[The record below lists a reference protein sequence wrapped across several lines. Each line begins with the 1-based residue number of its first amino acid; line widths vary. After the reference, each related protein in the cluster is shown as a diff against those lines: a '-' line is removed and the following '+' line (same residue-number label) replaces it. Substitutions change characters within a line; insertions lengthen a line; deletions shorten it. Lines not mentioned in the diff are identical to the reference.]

1 MPKIQAVT
9 DEMKAIAD
17 RIGENVSAMVDS
29 QSSVKNC
36 IGSIL
41 VHFGSNP
48 RVMSALHLSNVTLGY
63 RNVGE
68 SLTGYQE
75 FLVNAANTYE
85 WNDEQMAKW
94 GDVMQNEKG
103 VDIHNYTSPNA
114 VPEGGWNVSDGWN
127 SVESSFPNT
136 RPNLDSKYYNVYVDA
151 NKYIR
156 DGWYAEHK
164 STKQYDINGIK
175 HINCLSYARQR
186 ALEVNQLDTYTAYP
200 NSGSGTEIRSNS
212 VAYFHNS
219 SGFVH
224 AAYVEYYDEAT
235 QTVYFTEGNWGDRPD
250 GELKTMSLDEFNS
263 RGSSD
268 NKWTVANY
276 DYYPPE

>member
-94 GDVMQNEKG
+94 GDVMQNVKG
-103 VDIHNYTSPNA
+103 VDIHDYHSPNDYSL
-114 VPEGGWNVSDGWN
+114 PDM
-127 SVESSFPNT
+127 
-136 RPNLDSKYYNVYVDA
+136 DSKYYDGSFPISATNTIWIDRRPKYNMDCLNCVY
-151 NKYIR
+151 
-156 DGWYAEHK
+156 
-164 STKQYDINGIK
+164 
-175 HINCLSYARQR
+175 YARAR
-186 ALEVNQLDTYTAYP
+186 MMEVLHKDQYEACKETGQELREHCVARFGDNNNRHDVFIESIDYERGVVTVSEANTPGLHPD
-200 NSGSGTEIRSNS
+200 GGTREIPLS
-212 VAYFHNS
+212 V
-219 SGFVH
+219 
-224 AAYVEYYDEAT
+224 
-235 QTVYFTEGNWGDRPD
+235 FTERKPD
-250 GELKTMSLDEFNS
+250 SGCTGLTLNFYEY
-263 RGSSD
+263 
-268 NKWTVANY
+268 W
-276 DYYPPE
+276 